1 MSSKTGVIDS
11 QLDLLSDCL
20 EDFCTK
26 HNLEFMSA
34 DDILYGSSDNELS
47 NYQKDW
53 LRNYISI
60 WDTIA
65 NLWGL
70 TMLETFTEFAD
81 YVWEFYSPKSDL
93 YPIKGLTIEDVFQA
107 IFTYKQRLLKVSY
120 NNPEYVAAYGNNY
133 SWGYGD
139 SLDRERVRAII
150 FEQPQFSWSS

>member
-1 MSSKTGVIDS
+1 MSVITN
-11 QLDLLSDCL
+11 QLDCLSDVL

-26 HNLEFMSA
+26 YDLPFLSA

-47 NYQKDW
+47 NYQRDW
-53 LRNYISI
+53 LTNYISI

-70 TMLETFTEFAD
+70 IMLETFTEFAD

-120 NNPEYVAAYGNNY
+120 NNPEYVAAYGKNY

-139 SLDRERVRAII
+139 SLDRERVRDII
-150 FEQPQFSWSS
+150 LEQPQFSWSS